1 MNNVKTIRNSG
12 HVSIHNA
19 LHKCPFCFQCA
30 AIKTSAQRVVKQQP
44 KTEMRCN
51 HTTAVKKL
59 ILNANNT
66 VIFSQNKTRQ
76 STILKCYYHQ
86 PGKTLSSITK
96 QDKGTF
102 KSTIRTDVHI
112 KQCLFPRGRAVSF
125 IM

>member
-59 ILNANNT
+59 IMQTTLLSSA
-66 VIFSQNKTRQ
+66 KT
-76 STILKCYYHQ
+76 K
-86 PGKTLSSITK
+86 PGKVLSLNVIIISQAK
-96 QDKGTF
+96 HYH
-102 KSTIRTDVHI
+102 R
-112 KQCLFPRGRAVSF
+112 
-125 IM
+125 